1 MLTVDNISFSYGSI
15 RTLQDVCMSM
25 NAGEVTCIMG
35 RNGVGKTTLL
45 KNIMGLLQ
53 SSEGSIQIGTRKVTN
68 LSAHRRA
75 KSGLGLVPQGPQE
88 TWGPGEC
95 SPSPPR
101 YS

>member
-1 MLTVDNISFSYGSI
+1 MLTVDNVSFSYGSI

-53 SSEGSIQIGTRKVTN
+53 STQGSMEEVQANEKVVE
-68 LSAHRRA
+68 AY
-75 KSGLGLVPQGPQE
+75 LG
-88 TWGPGEC
+88 
-95 SPSPPR
+95 R
-101 YS
+101 